1 MTENTAAEN
10 SDNLQDISQRFRGY
24 YPVVVDVET
33 AGFDPK
39 NSALLEVAFCTLKIN
54 ENGDFE
60 KDEMFHCN
68 IKPFPN
74 SAIEE
79 ANIKFLGIDPFDP
92 AREALDEKVGLLP
105 IFKQLNKKVKKA
117 GCKRA
122 ILVGHNAHF
131 DHSFIMAAA
140 ERLNFKRNPF
150 HPFTVMDTATLASLF
165 LGHSVLSVACETAGI
180 PFDAG
185 SAHDA
190 AYDTDREA
198 ELFCYFVNRFRKLG
212 GWPLCGED
220 LDRAN
225 EAKNRYANR
234 NSTAE
239 ETPAADAEG
248 SGAAE
253 EGKVCEE

>member
-1 MTENTAAEN
+1 MTDNTAAEN

-74 SAIEE
+74 SVIEE

-198 ELFCYFVNRFRKLG
+198 ELFCYFVKELRQPVPKVPAQPKKAKSAKSSFQKLYVFYRTHRKRGRRTGTFLF
-212 GWPLCGED
+212 LSD
-220 LDRAN
+220 
-225 EAKNRYANR
+225 
-234 NSTAE
+234 
-239 ETPAADAEG
+239 
-248 SGAAE
+248 
-253 EGKVCEE
+253 V

>member
-74 SAIEE
+74 SVIEE

-212 GWPLCGED
+212 GWPLCGV
-220 LDRAN
+220 R
-225 EAKNRYANR
+225 R
-234 NSTAE
+234 
-239 ETPAADAEG
+239 G
-248 SGAAE
+248 S
-253 EGKVCEE
+253 